1 MKGPPFLIAS
11 GLIAA
16 ALASPAGAQ
25 TYPPPYPA
33 YQPPYAAY
41 PGGAPAAIADQHR
54 YENDRLRNQAEA
66 NAAFARQLQTE
77 TQLRRLEIEVARQPT
92 LTPAPQARPLYSPE
106 QERSLRE
113 GAAARLEQTQSGMK
127 QIDDWLDRPR

>member
-1 MKGPPFLIAS
+1 MRRFLILTA
-11 GLIAA
+11 LIAA
-16 ALASPAGAQ
+16 SATPVLAQ
-25 TYPPPYPA
+25 TYPP

-54 YENDRLRNQAEA
+54 YENDRLRHQAEA

-77 TQLRRLEIEVARQPT
+77 TQLRRLEIEAARQPT
-92 LTPAPQARPLYSPE
+92 LTPAPQARPLYSLE

-113 GAAARLEQTQSGMK
+113 GAAARLDQTQSGMK
-127 QIDDWLDRPR
+127 QIDDWLDRPH

>member
-25 TYPPPYPA
+25 TYPRPYPA

-54 YENDRLRNQAEA
+54 YENDRLRYQAQS
-66 NAAFARQLQTE
+66 NADQARQQQVE
-77 TQLRRLEIEVARQPT
+77 TQLRLRGIEAARE
-92 LTPAPQARPLYSPE
+92 PAATQALPPRPLYSPE
-106 QERSLRE
+106 QERALRQS
-113 GAAARLEQTQSGMK
+113 AAERRQQTAQGMS
-127 QIDDWLDRPR
+127 QIDDWLARPQ

>member
-1 MKGPPFLIAS
+1 MKRFLILTA
-11 GLIAA
+11 LMAA
-16 ALASPAGAQ
+16 GATPALAQ
-25 TYPPPYPA
+25 TYPA
-33 YQPPYAAY
+33 YQPPYASY

-77 TQLRRLEIEVARQPT
+77 TQLRRLEIEAARQPT
-92 LTPAPQARPLYSPE
+92 LTPAPQTRPLYSLE

-113 GAAARLEQTQSGMK
+113 GAAARLDQTQSRMK
-127 QIDDWLDRPR
+127 QIDDWLDRPH